1 MTTEN
6 NKTVSCLQRDTVEQE
21 GYAEAL
27 SDTTT
32 QLEEQNGVMLLKRIL
47 HRDSLN
53 EAFKRV
59 KRNKG
64 GAGADDRTNLFRLQL
79 WVQTEPKRTTSR

>member
-6 NKTVSCLQRDTVEQE
+6 NRCVSCLQRDTVEQD

-32 QLEEQNGVMLLKRIL
+32 QLEEQNGVICALKR
-47 HRDSLN
+47 LN
-53 EAFKRV
+53 R
-59 KRNKG
+59 RIPNGTYG
-64 GAGADDRTNLFRLQL
+64 GVRGRL
-79 WVQTEPKRTTSR
+79 SN